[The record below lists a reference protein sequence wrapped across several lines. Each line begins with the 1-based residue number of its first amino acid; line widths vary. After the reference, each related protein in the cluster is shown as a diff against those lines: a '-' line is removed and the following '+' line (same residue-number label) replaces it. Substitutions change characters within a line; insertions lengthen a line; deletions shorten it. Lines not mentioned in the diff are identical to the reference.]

1 MHEEDWAHVA
11 FVCLNVTGPHTMHRK
26 CYYFHI
32 DSLSCLSCGQAP
44 FYRVSRGAVESMA
57 VTLLV
62 IMHLVTILLCKYNAY
77 V

>member
-1 MHEEDWAHVA
+1 
-11 FVCLNVTGPHTMHRK
+11 MHRK